1 MLKISAE
8 TFPENYIYNITDKE
22 KRLWLRNKDIGEKLG
37 VENIYDLIDKEIKG
51 KFETRNPT
59 NEQII
64 ECKKHGSEL
73 VYGEKCMYTHEDMI
87 MNIIMSCRVS
97 TPEAI
102 EFRSKLGFKQHDII
116 LRKKQSVISKVTKL
130 LSNEKILL

>member
-64 ECKKHGSEL
+64 EYKKHGQ
-73 VYGEKCMYTHEDMI
+73 
-87 MNIIMSCRVS
+87 N
-97 TPEAI
+97 
-102 EFRSKLGFKQHDII
+102 
-116 LRKKQSVISKVTKL
+116 
-130 LSNEKILL
+130 